1 MCERSVMGEQ
11 GESVREEVKVE
22 AAVFKVLQIPETAS
36 YRVIRKTKSLLPKI
50 CSFIVT
56 SL

>member
-36 YRVIRKTKSLLPKI
+36 NRVIRKTKSLLPKI
-50 CSFIVT
+50 CSFIVP